1 MRNPNDKCW
10 EHGYAERKV
19 GMRQIIFNPKTLKEV
34 VDSLI
39 DPDGYEKL
47 NTTGYIYCITDDYI
61 LDSIISV
68 YDAMRILKIEQL

>member
-1 MRNPNDKCW
+1 MMNPNDRCW

-19 GMRQIIFNPKTLKEV
+19 GAKQIILDPKTLKEV

-39 DPDGYEKL
+39 DDEDRV

-61 LDSIISV
+61 IDSIISV
-68 YDAMRILKIEQL
+68 YEAIRILKLEQL